1 MPRIPDDPA
10 LSPYTGWTRAHWA
23 ALAERLLL
31 SARPFASPG
40 HARISFPGR
49 AGGYGA
55 DVDGLEGFARTFLAA
70 GFRVAGEGGDDP
82 LGLMEWYA
90 RGLATGTDPAS
101 PERWVRL
108 DEHGQAKVE
117 AASIALVLHLTRPWL
132 WDRLDD
138 GVRERVIAYLA
149 PAVGGEYPPINWVWF
164 QIVVEQFLASVGG
177 PYEPG
182 DIEAGLALTDGFARE
197 NGWYADGAE
206 RSYDH
211 YAGWALQFYPL
222 LWTEMAAGSPTG
234 SAAFSAAAEERRP
247 VYLGR
252 LERYLHDAVRL
263 VGADGSPLVQGRS
276 LTYRF
281 AAAVPFWLGARYGLD
296 TPSPG
301 LLRRAASGIARH
313 FADRGAPD
321 AKGLLSLGWHGPW
334 RPIAQSYSGP
344 GSPYWAAK
352 GLFGLTLPAGHPAWT
367 AVEEP
372 LPVERD
378 DYQLV
383 VPSPGW
389 LVSGTRADGVVR
401 VVNHGTDHS
410 HPGSHLAD
418 SPLYARL
425 AYSTATSPV
434 LAGPHAARP
443 LDQSVALLDASG
455 EPSHRT
461 GFDTL
466 LTERLPT
473 GTAAGASRW
482 RSHWV
487 QPDPTG
493 PDHGSGRPGRVRL
506 GPWLH
511 VLSLVRG
518 PWEVRLVRVG
528 SPDDHTEEPQARLRI
543 GGWPLPSDNPHPG
556 TAAGADATAGAG
568 LSTGGDADKGADVG
582 AGTVAGA
589 SAGVGDS
596 VGAGLNAGADAG
608 AGAGVEANGRMCS
621 CVFGGA
627 SLDIAGVT
635 SADDA
640 SPLAPWTV
648 VPWCATSGPARA
660 EVWHEAVLYLGAGEP
675 VERPVVT
682 WPGPAA
688 DPGSGPVSGS
698 ASSPG
703 SSSAPGPASGPGT
716 GPDSDPAP
724 GPEVPSDVRIVWPD
738 GTVDNFDVSRLLG

>member
-1 MPRIPDDPA
+1 MPRVPDDPS

-23 ALAERLLL
+23 ELAERLLL

-164 QIVVEQFLASVGG
+164 QIVVEQFLASAGG

-222 LWTEMAAGSPTG
+222 LWTEMAAGEP
-234 SAAFSAAAEERRP
+234 AADERRP
-247 VYLGR
+247 VYLRR

-263 VGADGSPLVQGRS
+263 VGADGSPLLQGRS

-281 AAAVPFWLGARYGLD
+281 AAAVPFWLGARYDLD

-301 LLRRAASGIARH
+301 LLRRAASGVARH

-321 AKGLLSLGWHGPW
+321 GKGLLSLGWHGPW

-352 GLFGLTLPAGHPAWT
+352 GLFGLTLPAGHPVWT

-378 DYQLV
+378 DYQVV

-410 HPGSHLAD
+410 HPGSDLAD

-425 AYSTATSPV
+425 GYSTATSPV
-434 LAGPHAARP
+434 LAGPYAGHP
-443 LDQSVALLDASG
+443 LDQSVVLLDAGG

-466 LTERLPT
+466 LMEPLPT

-482 RSHWV
+482 RAHWV
-487 QPDPTG
+487 HPDPGG

-528 SPDDHTEEPQARLRI
+528 APDDHAEEPGGRLRV
-543 GGWPLPSDNPHPG
+543 GGWPIPSDQPHRG
-556 TAAGADATAGAG
+556 GGEAA
-568 LSTGGDADKGADVG
+568 V
-582 AGTVAGA
+582 VANER
-589 SAGVGDS
+589 V
-596 VGAGLNAGADAG
+596 
-608 AGAGVEANGRMCS
+608 CS

-627 SLDIAGVT
+627 SLDVGGVT

-640 SPLAPWTV
+640 SPLAPWTL
-648 VPWCATSGPARA
+648 VPWRATSGPARA
-660 EVWHEAVLYLGAGEP
+660 EVWHEAALCLGAGEP

-682 WPGPAA
+682 WPGSAS
-688 DPGSGPVSGS
+688 DPTSGPVSD
-698 ASSPG
+698 
-703 SSSAPGPASGPGT
+703 PASGPAAGL
-716 GPDSDPAP
+716 A
-724 GPEVPSDVRIVWPD
+724 VPSGVRIVWPD
-738 GTVDNFDVSRLLG
+738 GAVDDFDVSRLLG